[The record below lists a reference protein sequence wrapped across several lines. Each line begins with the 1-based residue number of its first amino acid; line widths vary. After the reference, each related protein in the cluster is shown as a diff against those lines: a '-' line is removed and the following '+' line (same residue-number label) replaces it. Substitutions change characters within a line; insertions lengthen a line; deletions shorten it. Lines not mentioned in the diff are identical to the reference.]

1 MDKNTLNKI
10 TQSSILNI
18 LERMK
23 HLDADDRYSLFVEY
37 CEMLFNDVDTEEVL
51 IAPTKWSDKRL

>member
-10 TQSSILNI
+10 THSSIQNV

-23 HLDADDRYSLFVEY
+23 QVDVNDIYSLFCEY
-37 CEMLFNDVDTEEVL
+37 CEMLFNDVDTEDVL